1 MLPGTDAG
9 ERDLRKLLVALLVLG
24 AAATGLWLWL
34 WGRGAV
40 AETTAAALKAYP
52 VYAVARTQSETR
64 FRGDRDGSVGA
75 GALRHGTRLSGP
87 RDRWVTTPNN
97 DTLYSTAFLDLS
109 QGAAE
114 LDIPALP
121 GRYHSV
127 AVMDARTDNWLVLGT
142 RDSVPGPR
150 TIRLVFGD
158 GPEGERP
165 AEGDG
170 IVTTYRSPTLA
181 ETYRSPTLAET
192 FRSPTRQVWLLIRTL
207 VEGPEDLEAA
217 RAAQRGFVLRAV
229 PPEEG
234 EPAILPVV
242 PDPATLLKVAN
253 PIIATNP
260 HLQDPALAATGHGG
274 PADAFET
281 LPAWRKWL
289 WRLLLPRLFEQM
301 RAEIA
306 RGPRESPDGWS
317 RTPPG
322 IGTADASDGLR
333 AAVALGGLG
342 ALPADEAVYWSAVLD
357 ADGKELEGGVRYRLK
372 VPGDMPGQAFWSLS
386 LYERLPDGRLFF
398 VDNPIRRF
406 TVGNRTSGLLRDAD
420 GGISLI
426 LAPTDPGS
434 GANWL
439 PTPPRGPITVIFR
452 AYLPDPALQQ
462 GRWRLPPIERADP

>member
-1 MLPGTDAG
+1 MLIGTDGG
-9 ERDLRKLLVALLVLG
+9 EGDLRKLLVALLVLG
-24 AAATGLWLWL
+24 AAATGLWLW
-34 WGRGAV
+34 GRGAV
-40 AETTAAALKAYP
+40 GETTAAALKAYP
-52 VYAVARTQSETR
+52 VYAVARTESETR
-64 FRGDRDGSVGA
+64 FRGDRDGSVGT

-109 QGAAE
+109 QGPVE

-127 AVMDARTDNWLVLGT
+127 AVMDARTDNWLILGT
-142 RDSVPGPR
+142 RDGDQGPR
-150 TIRLVFGD
+150 TIRLVFGE
-158 GPEGERP
+158 GAEGERP
-165 AEGDG
+165 AGGDR
-170 IVTTYRSPTLA
+170 IVTTYRSPTN
-181 ETYRSPTLAET
+181 R
-192 FRSPTRQVWLLIRTL
+192 VWLLIRTL

-217 RAAQRGFVLRAV
+217 RAAQQGFLLRA
-229 PPEEG
+229 PPPAKD

-253 PIIATNP
+253 PIIGANP
-260 HLQDPALAATGHGG
+260 HLQDPALAPSGYGG
-274 PADAFET
+274 PSDAFET

-289 WRLLLPRLFEQM
+289 WRLLLPRLFERM
-301 RAEIA
+301 RDEIA
-306 RGPRESPDGWS
+306 RGPRDSPDKWS

-322 IGTADASDGLR
+322 IGTADAPDGLR

-357 ADGKELEGGVRYRLK
+357 ADGAELEGGARYRLK
-372 VPGDMPGQAFWSLS
+372 VPADVPARAFWSLS

-398 VDNPIRRF
+398 VDNPIRRY
-406 TVGNRTSGLLRDAD
+406 TVGNRTAGLLRDAD
-420 GGISLI
+420 GGLTLI
-426 LAPTDPGS
+426 LAPTDPGP

-452 AYLPDPALQQ
+452 AYLPEPALQQ
-462 GRWRLPPIERADP
+462 GKWRLPPIERVKP